1 MAKWDDN
8 YIVFTCGLPAYLS
21 LILLPK
27 LVGIFLRSGNAD
39 AENQRLSVQDYVKDG
54 TEVEKE
60 AAEERAA
67 LLRRCD
73 ASYKNGWEGL
83 TVYMSAVTVAVLQG
97 PSATLVNAMCVVM
110 LSARLAHVLFYLFG
124 KATPLSYGRSISFV
138 VQLIACAVTFIA
150 SMHRKG
156 SISNSYIVMAISVP
170 IMNMLTFFPGN
181 MRLRHV
187 LKGEKLKMLHPEPR
201 LAVANFSESDHEK
214 AALVRRGTACH
225 ENGWETYLL
234 FITTATVC
242 AASGAKHEVANSICI
257 GHLIMRVAYTACYL
271 KVAQGVKSLFRTTC
285 FLLALGCVVA
295 LWGVTIYNM
304 KVELL
309 AAALATPVMYL
320 CIMVPMIVRGYLLS
334 SRDMLVES
342 NAEPRRAAEAFANS
356 DDPAAPL
363 MRRVIASHKRG
374 WEALSLLASA
384 LISGL
389 YANVDHVLLTVCLIV
404 FLSAR
409 VSYTATSLISDA
421 RAPRVLLSVVSVA
434 CIGTVWV
441 TALCKLA

>member
-8 YIVFTCGLPAYLS
+8 YIVFVCGLFVYLM

-27 LVGIFLRSGNAD
+27 IVGRFLRSRG
-39 AENQRLSVQDYVKDG
+39 EESQRLSVQDYVKG
-54 TEVEKE
+54 TESEKE

-67 LLRRCD
+67 LLRRCE

-97 PSATLVNAMCVVM
+97 PSATLVNATCLVM
-110 LSARLAHVLFYLFG
+110 LAARLAHVLFYLFG
-124 KATPLSYGRSISFV
+124 KAAPLSYGRSVSFL

-150 SMHRKG
+150 SMHRG
-156 SISNSYIVMAISVP
+156 GNISNSYIVMALSVP
-170 IMNMLTFFPGN
+170 FMNMMTFFPGN
-181 MRLRHV
+181 ARLRHV
-187 LKGEKLKMLHPEPR
+187 LKGEKLKELHPEPR
-201 LAVANFSESDHEK
+201 LAVANFAESDHEK
-214 AALVRRGTACH
+214 AAFVRRGTACH

-242 AASGAKHEVANSICI
+242 AASGAKFEVANAICI
-257 GHLIMRVAYTACYL
+257 GHIVMRAAYTVCYL
-271 KVAQGVKSLFRTTC
+271 KIGQPVKSLFRTTC
-285 FLLALGCVVA
+285 FLLALGCIVA
-295 LWGVTIYNM
+295 LWVVTLYNI

-320 CIMVPMIVRGYLLS
+320 CIMVPIIVRGYLLS

-342 NAEPRRAAEAFANS
+342 NGEPRRAAEAFANS
-356 DDPAAPL
+356 DDPSAPL
-363 MRRVIASHKRG
+363 MRRVIASHARS

-421 RAPRVLLSVVSVA
+421 HAPRALVSVVSVA
-434 CIGTVWV
+434 CVGTVWV
-441 TALCKLA
+441 AALCKLA